1 MSHDLTSLCDGS
13 TAHYSTVKGRL
24 KFGPKSLGH
33 QNTTSWKGKSRLHLL
48 RKVAG
53 PQHRSTVPRLP
64 LNNQL
69 AKTTSDQIASEKSVL
84 SPAPAQVDSSASGQ
98 CGHLSL
104 FAIQQRRLL
113 QPVWQLIQAFYFS
126 HTGIRGICYVEY
138 INKDSGSKKE
148 YCGMVCQ
155 SENEVVAKLF
165 WTGGA
170 PDLIQRKIKDNCT

>member
-1 MSHDLTSLCDGS
+1 MSHDLTSRCDGA

-33 QNTTSWKGKSRLHLL
+33 QPG
-48 RKVAG
+48 KVAG

-84 SPAPAQVDSSASGQ
+84 SPPPAQVDSSASGQ

-104 FAIQQRRLL
+104 FAMRQRRLL
-113 QPVWQLIQAFYFS
+113 QPVWQLIVAQRKNTAGWS
-126 HTGIRGICYVEY
+126 VSPKM
-138 INKDSGSKKE
+138 N
-148 YCGMVCQ
+148 
-155 SENEVVAKLF
+155 VVAKLF